1 LFQLQLTR
9 RAKKE
14 QMAFFM
20 ALSYLARKSTFGE
33 KAMRKP
39 NAIVPDR
46 RRNIRQCTFGW
57 IDHNFLHR
65 GFLGRLSQ
73 EELLLYYFLIT
84 VADRN
89 GVSFYDYER
98 ICQLLKLELADYLR
112 ARDRLC
118 ERSLIAYHDG
128 VFQVLALPQDH
139 TVKPILPEPRVRS
152 ATGDFQALHD
162 VLNNLNR

>member
-1 LFQLQLTR
+1 LFPFQLAR

-33 KAMRKP
+33 KAMHKP
-39 NAIVPDR
+39 QAIVPDR

-98 ICQLLKLELADYLR
+98 ICQLLKLELDDYLR

-128 VFQVLALPQDH
+128 VFQVLSLPQDH
-139 TVKPILPEPRVRS
+139 AAKPILPRS
-152 ATGDFQALHD
+152 PVHSPTGDFQALQD
-162 VLNNLNR
+162 VLKSFDR